1 MGVEETNK
9 GIGQVEQKKDNILL
23 SQQRTAKYVNK
34 MKKALYR
41 SFVCQVQNDV
51 LSADMGI
58 LRSTSAKTAASI
70 CDCLGFVI
78 STTTVLSIE
87 IGNTMEANG

>member
-9 GIGQVEQKKDNILL
+9 GIGQVEQKKGNILL

-34 MKKALYR
+34 MNKALYR

-58 LRSTSAKTAASI
+58 LRSTKVARKTLPVFA
-70 CDCLGFVI
+70 
-78 STTTVLSIE
+78 TVWGL
-87 IGNTMEANG
+87 